1 MINNIRLLFII
12 ALTGWHLSAA
22 GQPLHYTMAE
32 SVAIHDSINHSR
44 WDIGGSL
51 SKYSFRY
58 MSEFFPTAVIHRSN
72 SPYPF
77 GFDPKKSI
85 ENIIIKSKSD
95 TISLEGYLRKLHIG
109 SFIVV
114 HKGTI
119 VYEKYFS
126 SLPEDQQS
134 LQSVTKVITS
144 TLVTRLI
151 NEKKIDRDQSIEK
164 YIPELKGTD
173 WQGISVKDILNMRSG
188 MDSASIDFESGPF
201 TNPKHKNYQLESA
214 LGLLPK
220 ADNTP
225 ESVYQFIAGLKKERA
240 PGLKAEY
247 SNINTFVLGWLVE
260 KVTGKKYAD
269 LVTEMIW
276 KPMGASSDAYM
287 CLSEK
292 GIPWPHGGLSAT
304 LRDLA
309 RFGMLYTRSEILAQK
324 QSIISFAQLKEIFD
338 APAIDNPIAPFKWG
352 YQWDLASDGIMVKGG
367 FGGQILL
374 INPEKEIVIAYFNYV
389 DKDWGMNLVSD
400 YAISEIIK
408 AIDIKEK

>member
-1 MINNIRLLFII
+1 MKKYFRHLLII
-12 ALTGWHLSAA
+12 ALAA
-22 GQPLHYTMAE
+22 LHYCAAAQQLHYTIADSE
-32 SVAIHDSINHSR
+32 AIHDSIKHSR
-44 WDIGGSL
+44 WDIGGRL
-51 SKYSFRY
+51 SHYSFRY
-58 MSEFFPTAVIHRSN
+58 MSEFFPVGVIHKATT
-72 SPYPF
+72 PYQF
-77 GFDPKKSI
+77 RVNPKKSI
-85 ENIIIKSKSD
+85 DNIIIKSKSD
-95 TISLEGYLRKLHIG
+95 TLSLEGYLKKLHLG
-109 SFIVV
+109 SLIVV

-126 SLPEDQQS
+126 MLPEDQHT

-164 YIPELKGTD
+164 YIPELKGSD

-225 ESVYQFIAGLKKERA
+225 GSVYKFIAGLKRESA

-247 SNINTFVLGWLVE
+247 SNINTFVLGWLAE

-287 CLSEK
+287 CLSDK
-292 GIPWPHGGLSAT
+292 GIPWPHGGMSVT

-309 RFGMLYTRSEILAQK
+309 RFGMLYTKSEIAAK
-324 QSIISFAQLKEIFD
+324 KESIISFVQLKEIFD
-338 APAIDNPIAPFKWG
+338 APPIDNPIAPFKWG

-374 INPEKEIVIAYFNYV
+374 IHPEKEIVIAYFNYV
-389 DKDWGMNLVSD
+389 DQDWGMNLVSD
-400 YAISEIIK
+400 KAIGEIIK
-408 AIDIKEK
+408 AIDAK

>member
-1 MINNIRLLFII
+1 MRIKFRHFLVIAFIG
-12 ALTGWHLSAA
+12 LHYCVA
-22 GQPLHYTMAE
+22 GQQLLYTIAE
-32 SVAIHDSINHSR
+32 SEAIHDSINHSR
-44 WDIGGSL
+44 WDIGGRL
-51 SKYSFRY
+51 SDYSFRY
-58 MSEFFPTAVIHRSN
+58 MSEFFPTAVIHKATT
-72 SPYPF
+72 PYQF
-77 GFDPKKSI
+77 RVNPKKSI
-85 ENIIIKSKSD
+85 ENIILKSKSD
-95 TISLEGYLRKLHIG
+95 TLSLEEHLSKLHIG

-126 SLPEDQQS
+126 MLPEDQHT
-134 LQSVTKVITS
+134 LQSVSKVITS
-144 TLVTRLI
+144 ALVTRLI
-151 NEKKIDRDQSIEK
+151 NERKIDRNQPIEK
-164 YIPELKGTD
+164 YISELNGSD

-225 ESVYQFIAGLKKERA
+225 ESVYKFIAGLKRERT

-287 CLSEK
+287 CLSDK
-292 GIPWPHGGLSAT
+292 GVPWPHGGMSVT

-309 RFGMLYTRSEILAQK
+309 RFGMLYTNSEIVAQRE
-324 QSIISFAQLKEIFD
+324 SIISFTQLKEIFD
-338 APAIDNPIAPFKWG
+338 APPIDNPIAPFKWG

-374 INPEKEIVIAYFNYV
+374 IHPEKEIVIAYFNYV

-400 YAISEIIK
+400 NALSEIIK
-408 AIDIKEK
+408 AIDVK